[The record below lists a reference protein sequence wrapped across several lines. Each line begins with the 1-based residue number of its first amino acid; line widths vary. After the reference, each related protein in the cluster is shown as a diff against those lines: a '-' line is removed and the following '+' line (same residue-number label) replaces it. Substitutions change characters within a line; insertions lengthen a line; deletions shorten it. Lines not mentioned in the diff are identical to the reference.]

1 MASYNKVILL
11 GNLTRVPELRHIT
24 SGMAVT
30 DIGLAVN
37 DVRKGTNG
45 EKIEE
50 VTFVDI
56 TLWGRN
62 AEIAAEYL
70 TKGSPV
76 LVEGRLKLDTWDAD
90 GQKRSKLKVVGE
102 KLQLV
107 GSRND
112 SQRGSGGSY
121 SQPPQRPQQNS
132 QPPVEA
138 YDDFG
143 GGDDVPF

>member
-11 GNLTRVPELRHIT
+11 GNLTRVPELRHIA

-62 AEIAAEYL
+62 AEIASEYL

-76 LVEGRLKLDTWDAD
+76 LIEGRLKLDTWDAD

-121 SQPPQRPQQNS
+121 SQPPQRQQQNS
-132 QPPVEA
+132 QPPMEA

-143 GGDDVPF
+143 GSDDVPF